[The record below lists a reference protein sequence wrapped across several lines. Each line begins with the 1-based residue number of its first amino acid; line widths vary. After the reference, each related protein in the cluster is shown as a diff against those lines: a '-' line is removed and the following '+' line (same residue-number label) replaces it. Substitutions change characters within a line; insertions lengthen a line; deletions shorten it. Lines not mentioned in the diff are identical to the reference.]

1 MKTLKGAVY
10 GSHAYNIVMEC
21 ILCFTTT
28 SSNFL
33 HIAGYCMMSWQTR
46 GGGGGI
52 YRMWFRMYTLCEQL
66 KLIYY

>member
-46 GGGGGI
+46 GGGFIECGSECI
-52 YRMWFRMYTLCEQL
+52 PCVNS
-66 KLIYY
+66 